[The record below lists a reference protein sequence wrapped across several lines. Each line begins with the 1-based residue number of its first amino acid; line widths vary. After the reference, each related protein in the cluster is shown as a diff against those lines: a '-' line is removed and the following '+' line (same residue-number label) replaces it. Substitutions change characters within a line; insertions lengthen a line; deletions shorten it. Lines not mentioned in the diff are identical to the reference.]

1 MSTVKTK
8 IEEEVVLNYLKDNF
22 DNSVSTIKFINGGE
36 TSQAFSFDTNT
47 GSFVIRVNKSDRA
60 FYKDAYAYDHFACEA
75 IPIPK
80 IIEIGK
86 LDENYFFAISKKAEG
101 KHIEDLSET
110 EYNNIFPELMSIL
123 DAIHTVD
130 ITDTT
135 GYGKW
140 NPEGEGK
147 YDSWH
152 EFIMSIKN
160 SQDRENIFENSF
172 LERDVWENIC
182 NKIEDLSQYCPEER
196 YLVHGDYGNNNAVSD
211 GERVTGVFDW
221 ADSMYGD
228 PVYDVAW
235 LTFWHKSPE
244 KIKQIEEYYMNRGIP
259 NFSERLLCYKL
270 RIGLSSISFYAFS
283 NQKNKYDSIKER
295 MLNLIKD

>member
-8 IEEEVVLNYLKDNF
+8 IEEKIVLDYIKNNF
-22 DNSVSTIKFINGGE
+22 DSSVTNLKFIDGGE

-86 LDENYFFAISKKAEG
+86 LDDNFSFAISKKAEG
-101 KHIEDLSET
+101 RHITDLT
-110 EYNNIFPELMSIL
+110 EIEYQNIFPELMRIL
-123 DAIHTVD
+123 DAIHIVD
-130 ITDTT
+130 ITDST

-140 NPEGEGK
+140 NLDGEGK

-152 EFIMSIKN
+152 ECIMSIKN
-160 SQDRENIFENSF
+160 SPDREDIFKNTF
-172 LERDVWENIC
+172 LERDIWDSIC
-182 NKIEDLSQYCPEER
+182 IKIEELSSYCPEDR
-196 YLVHGDYGNNNAVSD
+196 YLIHGDYGNNNAVSD
-211 GERVTGVFDW
+211 GEQITGVFDW

-244 KIKQIEEYYMNRGIP
+244 KIKQIEDYYINRGIE

-295 MLNLIKD
+295 MLNLIN